1 MTFDLL
7 NLAPVLLGI
16 LIGLIAGVLPGVGML
31 SITVIFLPWL
41 WHLTSIQIIL
51 WYATVLITE
60 QFIGS
65 VVATYYG
72 VPGQENHWPAVLEG
86 FPMYQRGAGPEAIQ
100 AAAFS
105 HIIALLLS
113 MVLLLVIGNYSMT
126 LALLFNTKVQ
136 FAIIILV
143 VLGVCA
149 LSKDPWYIKI
159 AMLITGTL
167 LGFLGD
173 LNRLSLHWD
182 ISITDS
188 INFNDGLPIVPF
200 LVGIFV
206 IPNCIKNDAKI
217 IQVIIIQQLKTR
229 FTDFTHYF
237 TSLFHSFLGFIFG
250 LTPMLTVDVASNVSY
265 NVQKWW
271 RERTGKYDKN
281 GDVTCLVASESAT
294 NSGAVISLMPLL
306 LFGIPI
312 TASESLVYSLLN
324 TKGYSFSLSNFD
336 NYLLP
341 EILSFLLLV
350 GVINYIISGPLSDI
364 FAKLYEILS
373 RHALK
378 VVIAVMVSSVLYQ
391 GYSLYLFKEYLT
403 VLILSF
409 IMGYSLRKYNFY
421 TLIFCFLMANHTFDI
436 FIRTW
441 AFLKIY
447 TTGT

>member
-7 NLAPVLLGI
+7 NLVPVLLGI
-16 LIGLIAGVLPGVGML
+16 LIGLISGVLPGVGMI

-65 VVATYYG
+65 VIATYYG

-113 MVLLLVIGNYSMT
+113 MALLLIIGNYSMT
-126 LALLFNTKVQ
+126 LALVFDTKLQ
-136 FAIIILV
+136 FAIIIMV

-149 LSKDPWYIKI
+149 LSKDPWYVKI
-159 AMLITGTL
+159 IMLIAGTI
-167 LGFLGD
+167 LGFVGD
-173 LNRLSLHWD
+173 LNRMYLHYD
-182 ISITDS
+182 ITIANG
-188 INFNDGLPIVPF
+188 INFNDGIPVIPF
-200 LVGIFV
+200 LVGIFI
-206 IPNCIKNDAKI
+206 IPNSLKNHVTNINI
-217 IQVIIIQQLKTR
+217 IQVEQIKAK
-229 FTDFTHYF
+229 FSDFTHWI
-237 TSLFHSFLGFIFG
+237 TSLIHSFLGFIFG

-271 RERTGKYDKN
+271 RERTGRYDKD

-324 TKGYSFSLSNFD
+324 TKGYSFSITNFD
-336 NYLLP
+336 KYLLP

-350 GVINYIISGPLSDI
+350 GFINYLISGPLSAY
-364 FAKLYEILS
+364 FAKLYEKLS
-373 RHALK
+373 THATFVL
-378 VVIAVMVSSVLYQ
+378 VAIMVGSVLYQ
-391 GYSLYLFKEYLT
+391 GYNLYLLKEYLT

-409 IMGYSLRKYNFY
+409 IIGYSLRKYNFY

-441 AFLKIY
+441 AFIKIY